1 MRIPSFSKTRM
12 LKPTAGERLT
22 GHPAVVILCF
32 IPVLLLSEMGKT
44 LFARGG
50 RESLHSLL
58 TTRPALLLLL
68 NLFATIV
75 TVGLVLAYCL
85 ILEKRSLLSL
95 GFSERG
101 AALEYTAGLLFG
113 VGLFSIP
120 VLICHITG
128 TLTLSPAAAS
138 PSWEMLLLFFVAF
151 LIQGLSEELLCRSYL
166 MLSLSRSLP
175 LWLCVV
181 LNALI
186 FSLLH
191 LANTYLTAIAL
202 INIFLFGIFASL
214 LTLRRGSIWM
224 VAGLHS
230 MWNFAQANL
239 FGLPVS
245 GIKGL
250 PSPLIAE
257 SIDGGWKNL
266 IRGGLFGLEG
276 GLAVTLV
283 LIIACGVVLLMPT
296 KKDEITGDP

>member
-1 MRIPSFSKTRM
+1 MRIPSFQKTRM
-12 LKPTAGERLT
+12 LTPTAGERLT

-32 IPVLLLSEMGKT
+32 ILVMLLSGGGQSLLYAAGKT
-44 LFARGG
+44 LLPPRSGP
-50 RESLHSLL
+50 S
-58 TTRPALLLLL
+58 ALLLLS
-68 NLFATIV
+68 LFSTIV
-75 TVGLVLAYCL
+75 MVGLVLLYCL
-85 ILEKRSLLSL
+85 VLEKRSPLSL
-95 GFSERG
+95 GFSKRG
-101 AALEYTAGLLFG
+101 AAREYAIGLAGG
-113 VGLFSIP
+113 VVLFSLP
-120 VLICHITG
+120 VLLCLTTG

-166 MLSLSRSLP
+166 MVSLSRSLP

-191 LANTYLTAIAL
+191 LANTHLTAIAL

-230 MWNFAQANL
+230 MWNFAQAIL

-257 SIDGGWKNL
+257 RIDGGWKNL
-266 IRGGLFGLEG
+266 IRGGAFGLEG
-276 GLAVTLV
+276 GLAVTV
-283 LIIACGVVLLMPT
+283 TLILACGVVLFMPT
-296 KKDEITGDP
+296 KKSEISGDH